1 MNNDN
6 NNSSLSSYSQR
17 TSIQQTQAVTPQKRL
32 NVVEIVEWG
41 TSGNRL
47 QSKIV

>member
-1 MNNDN
+1 MIIIIVVALVTH
-6 NNSSLSSYSQR
+6 SLQR
-17 TSIQQTQAVTPQKRL
+17 TSIQQTQTVTPQKRL